1 MGGSPRGDRRNG
13 SSASR
18 RCPATTAVNYARVTP
33 RVALRSVGARPL
45 SHLRQRPGGGF
56 NICAL
61 LAPCSGMPSAA
72 RSPHSRGTS
81 DAPEHFKEMQLEAAP
96 ARAIFASMAGH
107 VVIRITERLGGGEP
121 LRTAYA
127 VAEPNQHRAIAL
139 FKLRPGHTADERVE
153 AVAELTQSALDSLG
167 LKPGMIKP
175 L

>member
-1 MGGSPRGDRRNG
+1 MWSAVLVGALVVIISG
-13 SSASR
+13 SSS
-18 RCPATTAVNYARVTP
+18 VYAQ
-33 RVALRSVGARPL
+33 
-45 SHLRQRPGGGF
+45 QREGEG
-56 NICAL
+56 
-61 LAPCSGMPSAA
+61 
-72 RSPHSRGTS
+72 
-81 DAPEHFKEMQLEAAP
+81 
-96 ARAIFASMAGH
+96 AIFASMAGH